1 MTIKRFLFPVFF
13 HLTVKLCLSTW
24 RELCLLNL
32 IFEQFWK
39 ETIKDHWRGIFL
51 VLIPYLTWAPEIPRL
66 FVFLRV
72 AFWKMIVKDGELLVI
87 SWVQVSWERKESSGA
102 RLSWSVPNPL
112 WAPGSWGRTC
122 VSWLPPEL
130 QIPIWESQL
139 SWWRWASRLP
149 LSHLGPS
156 KDRLF
161 HHTYSGV
168 LLTRP
173 SVWYQYLLVSTEPLT
188 WS

>member
-1 MTIKRFLFPVFF
+1 MPASVYKGQEKFFPFLDLNLWYYMTIKRFLFPVFF

-102 RLSWSVPNPL
+102 RLSWSVLNPL

-122 VSWLPPEL
+122 VSWLPPGAADPHLRDPALVVAVGL
-130 QIPIWESQL
+130 QVAIK
-139 SWWRWASRLP
+139 P
-149 LSHLGPS
+149 LRAIQG
-156 KDRLF
+156 
-161 HHTYSGV
+161 
-168 LLTRP
+168 
-173 SVWYQYLLVSTEPLT
+173 
-188 WS
+188 